1 MNSIPDY
8 NQYFPRTSSI
18 SPTQSPYPTSLSP
31 GATGFPS
38 ISGPSTTHS
47 FRKKTSI
54 CALASARNAKK
65 PRKNVKKAKKGLIYL
80 KLNLKES
87 VASGLINPINKVQLS
102 ILNTGLI
109 KINDEVSK
117 ASGIVPKKPF
127 DLNKSKFKMHLELL
141 RKYKVLLD
149 IEFHVSN

>member
-1 MNSIPDY
+1 M
-8 NQYFPRTSSI
+8 
-18 SPTQSPYPTSLSP
+18 
-31 GATGFPS
+31 
-38 ISGPSTTHS
+38 
-47 FRKKTSI
+47 
-54 CALASARNAKK
+54 
-65 PRKNVKKAKKGLIYL
+65 KKAKKGLIYL

-149 IEFHVSN
+149 IEFHVSFHLSIR